1 MDPVRGSSLSK
12 HILSYFFVSF
22 VLFIQLLSS
31 LCVLKFDIPCK
42 GMVCAL
48 AKCKSEV
55 HLFFKLLTKTTYLC
69 CQTNAHWWLT
79 VQRCY
84 VHFWQNLDFDIPDVS
99 PSIFPSLD
107 IMWNFRK
114 MTLLKKFIKLEWML
128 EGIMSIPL
136 FSGLLLS
143 YITFYTN
150 SSVTKVLKYVI
161 DKVIQRWLLTTLV
174 ANYVNKC
181 SKLLQLD
188 YLSVWFLQLIKL
200 KEWQKHKK
208 SKITILSQYCDGVW
222 SLRMLC
228 CNITCCLIVDLC
240 LD

>member
-55 HLFFKLLTKTTYLC
+55 HLFFELLIKTTYLC
-69 CQTNAHWWLT
+69 CQSNAHWWLT

-181 SKLLQLD
+181 SKLFFSIRLLVCVIFAIDQ
-188 YLSVWFLQLIKL
+188 VKGMA
-200 KEWQKHKK
+200 EAQKKQNNYTV
-208 SKITILSQYCDGVW
+208 TILWWCVESEDVV
-222 SLRMLC
+222 L
-228 CNITCCLIVDLC
+228 
-240 LD
+240 